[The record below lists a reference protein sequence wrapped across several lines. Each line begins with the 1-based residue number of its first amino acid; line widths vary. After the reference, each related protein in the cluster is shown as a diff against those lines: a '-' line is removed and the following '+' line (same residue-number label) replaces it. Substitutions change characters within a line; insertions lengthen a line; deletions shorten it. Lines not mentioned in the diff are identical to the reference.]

1 MKKILA
7 VSGGVDS
14 MVLLHMFR
22 NESDVVVAHFDHGTR
37 PSSKADAEF
46 VQKAAESYGLPFF
59 LGSAELGSDV
69 SEEQARISRYEF
81 FEDLARKLDG
91 EIYTAHHADDLI
103 ETMAINIIRGTG
115 WRGLAPFS
123 RQNIRRPF
131 LEGETPLFRRDIYQY
146 ASQHGLSFRFDPTN
160 AEDKYLRNRVRE
172 KLMNLHFDVK
182 LELIKIYHQMNNL
195 RTEIDTE
202 VSEILA
208 TYSQKDGFYKYDRT
222 TFMNLEDATAL
233 EILHAILA
241 CEDIS
246 ATRPQLHDFLKAI
259 QNYSAGRKFNLPR
272 DQFAKIGTR
281 EFWVITMPA
290 DGSRNHKEH

>member
-14 MVLLHMFR
+14 MVLLHTFR

-46 VQKAAESYGLPFF
+46 VRKIAKSYGLPFF
-59 LGSAELGSDV
+59 LGSAKLGPNV

-103 ETMAINIIRGTG
+103 ETIVINIIRGTG

-123 RQNIRRPF
+123 RQNVHRPF

-146 ASQHGLSFRFDPTN
+146 ASRHELSFRFDPTN

-172 KLMNLHFDVK
+172 KLMNLPFDVK

-195 RTEIDTE
+195 RMEIDTE
-202 VSEILA
+202 ILEILA
-208 TYSQKDGFYKYDRT
+208 TYSQKDGVYKYGRT
-222 TFMNLEDATAL
+222 MFMNLEDATAL
-233 EILHAILA
+233 EILRAILA
-241 CEDIS
+241 REDIS

-259 QNYSAGRKFNLPR
+259 QNYSAGRKFNLPK

-281 EFWVITMPA
+281 EFWVITIPA